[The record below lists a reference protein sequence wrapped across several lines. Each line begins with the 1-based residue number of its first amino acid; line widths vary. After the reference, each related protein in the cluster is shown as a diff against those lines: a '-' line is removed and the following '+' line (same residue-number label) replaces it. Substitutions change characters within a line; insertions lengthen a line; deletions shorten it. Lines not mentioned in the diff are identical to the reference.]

1 MKKAVLAMAGILLVS
16 YPVFAGG
23 AREEPVTN
31 PGGPRTIIVAYI
43 GVVPQFQYETED
55 NELTGYEIEVLR
67 EIDALLPQY
76 SFEYE
81 RYGFTDILI
90 AVANGKADI
99 GVCQF
104 EESPERKGRYLFT
117 DPYSLYK
124 SVLVVNK
131 NDTAI
136 QRSFHSLDDLAG
148 KTIWVPRGNA
158 DAASLEQFNAEHPDK
173 KINIDYSSAGYD
185 NLIAN
190 ILAGA
195 LDGIVVDAN
204 YVQSLN
210 AAYNGVLAVAGEPLK
225 VVTPHFVLNLAAG
238 QLRTDINGALK
249 ELKDSGKLSELS
261 TKFIGEDLTAGL

>member
-1 MKKAVLAMAGILLVS
+1 MKRVVFAMVGILLVS
-16 YPVFAGG
+16 YPVFARGG
-23 AREEPVTN
+23 REDPAANSGGSRMVT
-31 PGGPRTIIVAYI
+31 VAYV
-43 GVVPQFQYETED
+43 GVVPQFQYETEN

-76 SFEYE
+76 TFEYE
-81 RYGFTDILI
+81 KYSFTDILI

-124 SVLVVNK
+124 TVLVVDK
-131 NDTAI
+131 NNTAL
-136 QRSFHSLDDLAG
+136 QSSFHSLNDLSG
-148 KTIWVPRGNA
+148 KAIWVPRGNA
-158 DAASLEQFNAEHPDK
+158 ASASLEQFNAEHPNT

-185 NLIAN
+185 TLIAN

-195 LDGIVVDAN
+195 LDGIVLDEN

-210 AAYNGVLAVAGEPLK
+210 DAYNGVLVVAGEAINR
-225 VVTPHFVLNLAAG
+225 TTSHFVLNLNAG
-238 QLRTDINGALK
+238 QLQDDINGALK
-249 ELKDSGKLSELS
+249 KLEESGKLSELS
-261 TKFIGEDLTAGL
+261 IKFIGKNVAAGL

>member
-1 MKKAVLAMAGILLVS
+1 MKKLVLVVAGILLVL
-16 YPVFAGG
+16 YPVFAKGG
-23 AREEPVTN
+23 REDQVANSGE
-31 PGGPRTIIVAYI
+31 PRTITVAYI
-43 GVVPQFQYETED
+43 GVVPQFQYETEN

-81 RYGFTDILI
+81 KYGFTDILI

-104 EESPERKGRYLFT
+104 EESPERKGRYRFT
-117 DPYSLYK
+117 DPYSLFK

-131 NDTAI
+131 NDAGR
-136 QRSFHSLDDLAG
+136 QSSFHSIDDLAG

-158 DAASLEQFNAEHPDK
+158 DAASLERFNTEHPDN

-210 AAYNGVLAVAGEPLK
+210 AAYNDVLTVAGEPLRIA
-225 VVTPHFVLNLAAG
+225 TPRFVLNLDAG
-238 QLRTDINGALK
+238 QLQAEINGALK
-249 ELKDSGKLSELS
+249 ELKRLGKLSELS
-261 TKFIGEDLTAGL
+261 IKFIGEDLTAGL